1 MKFDMGRAWNEA
13 TAMVGANK
21 ELLAVIA
28 GIFIFLPN
36 LALAL
41 LVPEM
46 MTGPSEVNPD
56 DPMAA
61 IQAFYAD
68 HGIWFLL
75 LAILQSVGTLSL
87 LALLHDRRPTVG
99 EAIKTGLI
107 TLIPYFAAQII
118 LVLGLSIVLG
128 VPVGFA
134 AGLGGPAAGVLVG
147 LVAFVIFAYVMV
159 KFSLV
164 SPEMVIGANLNPI
177 TALRNSWRLTKG
189 NSLRLFAFYL
199 LLGIGVIVVGIVISM
214 ISGLFVAMLGQNTA
228 GLLVGGALS
237 GLIAAIWSV
246 LIVCV
251 LAAVYKQLAGPSAE
265 AVSEAFE

>member
-1 MKFDMGRAWNEA
+1 MKFDMGRAWNET

-56 DPMAA
+56 NPVATL
-61 IQAFYAD
+61 QAFYART
-68 HGIWFLL
+68 GIWFVLL
-75 LAILQSVGTLSL
+75 TILQSIGMLSL
-87 LALLHDRRPTVG
+87 LALLHDRRPTVA

-107 TLIPYFAAQII
+107 TLIPYIATQII
-118 LVLGLSIVLG
+118 VILGASIVLG
-128 VPVGFA
+128 VPVGIA
-134 AGLGGPAAGVLVG
+134 AGALGPAAGVLVG
-147 LVAFVIFAYVMV
+147 ILAFVILVYLMV
-159 KFSLV
+159 KVSLV
-164 SPEMVIGANLNPI
+164 APEMVIGANLNPV

-199 LLGIGVIVVGIVISM
+199 LLFVGAIVVAIVISM
-214 ISGLFVAMLGQNTA
+214 ISGLFVAMLGQNVA
-228 GLLVGGALS
+228 GLLVGGALN
-237 GLIAAIWSV
+237 GVLAAIWTG

-265 AVSEAFE
+265 AVGETFE

>member
-1 MKFDMGRAWNEA
+1 MKFDMGRAWNET
-13 TAMVGANK
+13 TAMIGANK

-46 MTGPSEVNPD
+46 MAGPAEVDPEN
-56 DPMAA
+56 PMAA
-61 IQAFYAD
+61 LQAFYAEN
-68 HGIWFLL
+68 GLWFFL
-75 LAILQSVGTLSL
+75 LAIIQSVGTLSL

-99 EAIKTGLI
+99 EAIKTGLV
-107 TLIPYFAAQII
+107 TLIPYIAAQII
-118 LVLGLSIVLG
+118 LVIGLSIVLG
-128 VPVGFA
+128 IPVGVA
-134 AGLGGPAAGVLVG
+134 AGLGGPAAGVIVG
-147 LVAFVIFAYVMV
+147 LLAFVVLVYVMV
-159 KFSLV
+159 KVSLV

-199 LLGIGVIVVGIVISM
+199 LLGIGVVVVAIVISM

-246 LIVCV
+246 LIVGV
-251 LAAVYKQLAGPSAE
+251 LAAVYKQLAGPTPE
-265 AVSEAFE
+265 AVGETFE

>member
-36 LALAL
+36 LALAM

-46 MTGPSEVNPD
+46 MTGPAEVDPEN
-56 DPMAA
+56 PMAA
-61 IQAFYAD
+61 VQAFYSEN
-68 HGIWFLL
+68 GIWFVL
-75 LAILQSVGTLSL
+75 LAVIQSLGTLSL

-99 EAIKTGLI
+99 DAMKTGLI
-107 TLIPYFAAQII
+107 TLIPYFASQII
-118 LVLGLSIVLG
+118 LILGLSIVVG
-128 VPVGFA
+128 IPVGVA
-134 AGLGGPAAGVLVG
+134 TGLGGPAAGVIVG
-147 LVAFVIFAYVMV
+147 LLAFVVFVYVMIKV
-159 KFSLV
+159 SLV

-189 NSLRLFAFYL
+189 NSLRLFGFYL

-214 ISGLFVAMLGQNTA
+214 ASGLFVAMLGPNTA
-228 GLLVGGALS
+228 GLLIGGALN
-237 GLIAAIWSV
+237 GLLAAIWTV